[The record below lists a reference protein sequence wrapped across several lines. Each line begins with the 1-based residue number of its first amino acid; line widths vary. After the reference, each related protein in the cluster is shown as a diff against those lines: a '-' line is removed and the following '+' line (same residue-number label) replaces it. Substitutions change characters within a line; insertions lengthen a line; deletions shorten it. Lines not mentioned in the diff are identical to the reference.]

1 MLDMP
6 DSPEFPEY
14 PESPENPEKLK
25 RGDSSIE
32 PLLLIIYQVN
42 P

>member
-1 MLDMP
+1 MVMLDMP

-14 PESPENPEKLK
+14 PESPEKLK